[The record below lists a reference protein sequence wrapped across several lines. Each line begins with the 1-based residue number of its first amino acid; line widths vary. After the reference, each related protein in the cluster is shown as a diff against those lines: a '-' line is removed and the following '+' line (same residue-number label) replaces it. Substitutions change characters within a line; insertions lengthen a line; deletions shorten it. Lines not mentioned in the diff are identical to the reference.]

1 MQTRR
6 EFLSSAAAA
15 AALTQKSNAAPDE
28 AAGEWRNKQP
38 GMAYRKLGRT
48 GFYVSEIVMGGNTIA
63 PDNYKH
69 VLAALDRGLNYLDT
83 APGYGGG
90 KSEEGY
96 AQVLKERPRDQFFLN
111 TKISIWD
118 TNRAQIY
125 RSIFDGLP
133 GAEQDRLR
141 SKTQDE
147 IDESKVAR
155 PDYFVGYFEAQRQE
169 LEDATLANVMEKEFG
184 RQINRATN
192 YKDIIIKSLDQSLKR
207 LGTDHV
213 DLMTCPDGANT
224 PYEVK
229 SYPEIFEAFEILK
242 KAGKV
247 RHLSVSAHTDPAG
260 VINAAIGTGMYSA
273 CMVAYN
279 VVNAGFVENAIAR
292 ASKSDVGVIAMK
304 VARPVFPG
312 PGGGEPN
319 SAGLK
324 RLEAET
330 PGPLSVP
337 KKAYLWALK
346 NPNVTAVISDMVNQ
360 KLVDENL
367 PLAAPKQQ

>member
-273 CMVAYN
+273 CMGADN

-337 KKAYLWALK
+337 KKAYLWVLK